1 MTTKARQPVKAL
13 NKDANTVAA
22 NAAAEKARKAA
33 SKAALKASKQV
44 EAPVEQTK
52 PEAPIVDHAA
62 EYAANAVK
70 AAAVDAEALGI
81 TVEAVLADMGL
92 NPDGT
97 PAKAIDSKAKYT
109 GPMLALRT
117 AALTYVTAK
126 NGQPCNGDPLAMLCG
141 QYSRTEV
148 VVGLIK
154 AMGLEGNPYFH
165 LNPGQQSMNL
175 RNKARAQITKGLLT
189 LAQVE
194 AALKA

>member
-1 MTTKARQPVKAL
+1 MSTKARQPVKAL

-22 NAAAEKARKAA
+22 NAAADKARKAA
-33 SKAALKASKQV
+33 SKKALKATKPEV
-44 EAPVEQTK
+44 PAEQPK
-52 PEAPIVDHAA
+52 PEAPVVDHAA

-70 AAAVDAEALGI
+70 AATADAEALGI
-81 TVEAVLADMGL
+81 PVEQVLADMGL
-92 NPDGT
+92 NADGT
-97 PAKAIDSKAKYT
+97 PAKLVDSKAKYD

-117 AALTYVTAK
+117 AALTYITAK

-154 AMGLEGNPYFH
+154 AMGLPGNPYFH

-189 LAQVE
+189 LAQIE
-194 AALKA
+194 AALK